1 MKKLFVLLAMAAIL
15 AGGQAFALE
24 ACIPHI
30 TGGVDGWDDYLQA
43 DSTDSADAAFTLTL
57 YSGGAVVLNHAF
69 TVPAYG
75 ELLLDLKAL
84 APAAQT
90 GKVTYTNQA
99 LNFRLSYEND
109 GGGIAEF
116 NLVESL
122 DENIGLFFSDFSP
135 SIVSKGSAI
144 ANLTGAPVDVTLYAL
159 GDTNVL
165 DTFETT
171 VTAYGKI
178 LGVHST
184 WFPQV
189 SFDQI
194 KKIVVASSSPALCGL
209 VICGD
214 ADLSHL
220 LFTPAVPVPAFVY
233 EGDPANDNGST
244 SESFYPI
251 TATAA
256 DGSNLN
262 PRWTYRVNEGKP
274 IEIEE
279 EGMDLTMNFG
289 DVEVE
294 IDYGLLTR
302 TAEFS
307 ATVSGDASGTANF
320 QGTMEIE
327 ENASTTLVER
337 QYVDFD
343 MTLDIDGFSVG
354 VQFYLDTVFTPSAEW
369 FLDRDDLDT
378 LPVGYVYDEQGTI
391 QAICDGYVTITGFG
405 TEEIDSV
412 KATSVERWEIVDKL
426 DSMTVASKTWKNIV
440 KVARSTL
447 IPDYSS
453 PSGVASAE
461 ITYWVAKGIGMIKGI
476 GEFEILG
483 NPLPVE
489 LIDTNLD

>member
-1 MKKLFVLLAMAAIL
+1 MKKLFVLLAMAAVL

-24 ACIPHI
+24 AYIPHI

-57 YSGGAVVLNHAF
+57 YAGGAVVHNQAY
-69 TVPAYG
+69 TVSGYG
-75 ELLLDLKAL
+75 ELLLDLKTL

-135 SIVSKGSAI
+135 SIVSKGSVI
-144 ANLTGAPVDVTLYAL
+144 ANLTGSPVDVTLYAL
-159 GDTNVL
+159 GENTVL

-171 VTAYGKI
+171 VTAYCKI
-178 LGVHST
+178 LGVHSS

-189 SFDQI
+189 SFAQI
-194 KKIVVASSSPALCGL
+194 KKIVAASSSPALCGL

-233 EGDPANDNGST
+233 EGDTADNNGST
-244 SESFYPI
+244 SESFYPL
-251 TATAA
+251 TAKAA
-256 DGSNLN
+256 DGSDLN
-262 PRWTYRVNEGKP
+262 PRWTYRVNEGNP
-274 IEIEE
+274 INVSQEGLNLSMDFSDIEI
-279 EGMDLTMNFG
+279 
-289 DVEVE
+289 E

-307 ATVSGDASGTANF
+307 ATVSGDASGTADVKA
-320 QGTMEIE
+320 TMEIE
-327 ENASTTLVER
+327 ENASATLVER
-337 QYVDFD
+337 QYMDFD
-343 MTLDIDGFSVG
+343 MDIGIDGYSVH
-354 VQFYLDTVFTPSAEW
+354 VQFYADTVFNPSAEW

-378 LPVGYVYDEQGTI
+378 LPVGYVYDEQGAV
-391 QAICDGYVTITGFG
+391 QATTDGYVSITGMG
-405 TEEIDSV
+405 AYDIDSV
-412 KATSVERWEIVDKL
+412 ETTSPEHWKIVQKSDT
-426 DSMTVASKTWKNIV
+426 MTVAGTTWNNIV
-440 KVARSTL
+440 KVERTTL
-447 IPDYSS
+447 IPDYESA
-453 PSGVASAE
+453 SGVTEAV
-461 ITYWVAKGIGMIKGI
+461 ITYCVAKGIGMIKGE

-483 NPLPVE
+483 NPLSLE